1 MEWIFGIAFRDSV
14 IQHHLWNQRFDGS
27 ITMNPQYQT
36 DKSVYVKQFLA
47 REEQVTCGVFKNDPR
62 THRTVHEKYAISE
75 M

>member
-47 REEQVTCGVFKNDPR
+47 REEQVTCGVFKIDPR